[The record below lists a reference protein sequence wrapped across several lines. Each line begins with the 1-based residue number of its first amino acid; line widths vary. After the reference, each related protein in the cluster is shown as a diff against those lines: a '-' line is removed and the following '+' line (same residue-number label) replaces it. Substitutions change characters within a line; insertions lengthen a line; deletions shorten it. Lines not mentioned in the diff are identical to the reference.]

1 MLTIRSPIRSTIW
14 FPYGPTYPPL
24 DLTVHYTV
32 SIRSTIRSFF
42 VVLYGPHTVSYG
54 LHTVGH
60 TVPRTVPRHSVQIGV
75 PYGPHTVPIRF
86 PYAFHRGSYGFH
98 TVPIRFHTV
107 SIRSPY
113 PPASSASRLARPTI
127 AGVIHAARR
136 CDPRSTLPS
145 DRLRFT
151 PNSARTRLRLVCQHP
166 HVTNPN
172 EPAAGRRISSSCSTA
187 ELRPHLGTFFRL
199 STGIPTPHAVV
210 TF

>member
-1 MLTIRSPIRSTIW
+1 MKPYGDRMETVSPGYGRHTVHHTVLIRSSFSEADLTVPHTVHHTVSIRSHI
-14 FPYGPTYPPL
+14 PPL
-24 DLTVHYTV
+24 DLTVHHTV

-107 SIRSPY
+107 FIRSPY
-113 PPASSASRLARPTI
+113 PRPLE
-127 AGVIHAARR
+127 GL
-136 CDPRSTLPS
+136 RSP
-145 DRLRFT
+145 
-151 PNSARTRLRLVCQHP
+151 Q
-166 HVTNPN
+166 
-172 EPAAGRRISSSCSTA
+172 
-187 ELRPHLGTFFRL
+187 
-199 STGIPTPHAVV
+199 
-210 TF
+210 